1 MLEYVGIA
9 SQAAGGAWSRMGMP
23 VGGADI
29 GYGLSAWLADPT
41 NLAVAGGGLCVAIAT
56 FLWLLKRL

>member
-9 SQAAGGAWSRMGMP
+9 SQAAGGAWSTMGLP
-23 VGGADI
+23 VGVSDF
-29 GYGLSAWLADPT
+29 GYGLSAWLAEPA
-41 NLAVAGGGLCVAIAT
+41 NLAVAGGGFGLIIVT